1 MHWISLISFA
11 IIIYICQAQPSTFKQ
26 FETESVSKDGTF
38 DVVSDDSGIY
48 VSESETVAVADST
61 VQTIISHAPIVVSVK
76 HEQEGRESVQI
87 VANSGNKNYCY
98 MILPLIIAGLMA
110 IV

>member
-48 VSESETVAVADST
+48 VSEAETVVDST